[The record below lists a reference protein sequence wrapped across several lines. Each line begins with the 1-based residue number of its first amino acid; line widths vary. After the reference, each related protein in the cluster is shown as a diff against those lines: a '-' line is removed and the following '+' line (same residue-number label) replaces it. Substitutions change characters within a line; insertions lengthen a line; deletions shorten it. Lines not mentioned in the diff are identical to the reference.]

1 MCQRIM
7 QIPQMIS
14 GWFMDAC
21 MQNAGPARKG
31 GMPELAENIDIAVIG
46 AGPAGLAAADV
57 AAKAGAKVVVF
68 EAKPSPAR
76 KFLMAGKSGLN
87 LTKDTDLQG
96 AMDAIDCARLE
107 PMLRTF
113 GPEEVQDWA
122 ETLGE
127 PLFTGSSGRVF
138 PKAMKGSPLLR
149 KWLRRLADSGVEL
162 RTRWR
167 WTGWDGDAL
176 RFETPG
182 GVRTIA
188 ANATILALGGAS
200 WSRLGS
206 DGAWTPWLSERGV
219 EVAPFRPAN
228 MGFDV
233 AWSEHFISR
242 FSGMPVKPVA
252 LAVGEHRVQGEFVVT
267 RHGIEGSAVYAISAA
282 LRDALALGHDELT
295 LDLMPGRQTTDI
307 AEKLSRPRGKASFSN
322 HLRKA
327 LGLTGVRAGLLR
339 ELGGALPQEPDALAA
354 LIKSLPLPVLRP
366 RPIDEA
372 ISVAGGVSW
381 GSVDDN
387 LMLRALPGTYVA
399 GEMLDWEAPTGGYLL
414 TACLATG
421 RWAGAAAIR

>member
-1 MCQRIM
+1 M

-31 GMPELAENIDIAVIG
+31 GIPELAENIDIAVIG
-46 AGPAGLAAADV
+46 AGPAGLAAAEV
-57 AAKAGAKVVVF
+57 AAGAGAQVAVF

-96 AMDAIDCARLE
+96 AMDAINCARLA
-107 PMLRTF
+107 PMLRAF
-113 GPEEVQDWA
+113 GPAAVQDWA
-122 ETLGE
+122 EALGE

-176 RFETPG
+176 RFETSDG
-182 GVRTIA
+182 ARTIA

-206 DGAWTPWLSERGV
+206 DGAWTPSLSERGV
-219 EVAPFRPAN
+219 EIAPFRPAN

-233 AWSEHFISR
+233 TWSEHFVSR

-252 LAVGEHRVQGEFVVT
+252 LSVGEHRVKGEFVVT
-267 RHGIEGSAVYAISAA
+267 RNGIEGSAVYAISAA
-282 LRDALALGHDELT
+282 LRDALASGHDELM
-295 LDLMPGRQTTDI
+295 LNLMPGRQTTDI

-421 RWAGAAAIR
+421 RWVGAAVIR